1 MSSENYKELLARI
14 LKWLDE
20 EKVYQVSP
28 RLNPKTYFS
37 FLVTSKGKNE
47 GHSKIMVTYPK
58 KFDSEYTLIIGW
70 GWILEAQDRK
80 TFSAFKETKSKKRLI
95 QSIIKKITT
104 AKVNV
109 EIDTDYN
116 YLKSIRVFRY
126 LRIEKVTKKNIL
138 TNIELLIN
146 MWKLVMREFTK
157 YLGVGRINNLS
168 ELA

>member
-1 MSSENYKELLARI
+1 LSSENYKELLARI

-20 EKVYQVSP
+20 EKVYQISP
-28 RLNPKTYFS
+28 QPNPKTYFS

-58 KFDSEYTLIIGW
+58 KFDSENTLIIGW
-70 GWILEAQDRK
+70 GWMLEAQDRK

-95 QSIIKKITT
+95 QSIMKKITA

-116 YLKSIRVFRY
+116 YLKTIRVFRY

-138 TNIELLIN
+138 TNIALLIN
-146 MWKLVMREFTK
+146 MWKLVLREFTK
-157 YLGVGRINNLS
+157 YLGVGRINNPS
-168 ELA
+168 ELV